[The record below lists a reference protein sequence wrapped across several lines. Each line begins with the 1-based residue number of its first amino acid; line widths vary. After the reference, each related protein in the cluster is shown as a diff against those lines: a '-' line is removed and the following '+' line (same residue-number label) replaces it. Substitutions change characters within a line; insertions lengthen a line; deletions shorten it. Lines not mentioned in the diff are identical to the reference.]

1 MAERI
6 KRSTVVLAKGRN
18 RIIGHSRSP
27 ILLPMESVK
36 DASKI
41 WIFFSKT
48 SVSSDSSPRMD
59 LTKVHT
65 HTDKELTHLL
75 IYSKFGWYVSV

>member
-1 MAERI
+1 
-6 KRSTVVLAKGRN
+6 
-18 RIIGHSRSP
+18 
-27 ILLPMESVK
+27 MESVK